1 MHIQEEHMA
10 DQFRRIHIIVLDS
23 VGIGEAS
30 DAEKYHD
37 RGCDTL
43 GHTAEA
49 MGGLNV
55 PELEKLGLSNIR
67 PDKPIRGVTVQE
79 HPVAFF
85 TKMHEVSAGKD
96 SMDGHWEMMGLPVM
110 TPLHTFPDGFPD
122 ELIKKIEKYSGR
134 KVIWNK
140 PASGTEIIKKFGERQ
155 MKTGELIVYTSG
167 DSVLQIA
174 AHEDI
179 IPLEEL
185 YDICAYSRKLTI
197 DEPYRL
203 GRVIARPYIG
213 DRADRFERTA
223 NRRDLTLE
231 PSGKTVLDSLLEAG
245 VDTLA
250 IGKINDIFSGH
261 GIKKGWHTVSN
272 EDGMNRLIRVLEQDF
287 HGLSFTNLVDF
298 DAKYGHRREPVLF
311 GRALEAFDH
320 QLRDVL
326 ERLQPDD
333 LLMIT
338 ADHGNDPG
346 FRGTDHTRE
355 YVPLLVT
362 SPRFSEG
369 AALPVRETFADMGA
383 TVAENFAVPLPKTG
397 RSFLGELK

>member
-1 MHIQEEHMA
+1 MA